1 MMYII
6 PELWEII
13 KDFLIVKPKE
23 KSFPPYVWIHIKDYM
38 LQEYWMRQFNSVL
51 KNLPRYNTFRY
62 TKESIK
68 SGYPFCVYSTATI
81 KPRFV
86 KTFHANVIA
95 TIKDPIVTYE
105 IYKSPIREADLQAWN
120 KLI

>member
-1 MMYII
+1 MYII

-51 KNLPRYNTFRY
+51 KELPKYETFLY
-62 TKESIK
+62 PNESVK
-68 SGYPFCVYSTATI
+68 SGEPFCVYTTATVF
-81 KPRFV
+81 PQFV
-86 KTFHANVIA
+86 KTFHENSIV
-95 TIKDPIVTYE
+95 TIKDPITTYE

>member
-1 MMYII
+1 MYII

-13 KDFLIVKPKE
+13 KDFLIKKPKE

-51 KNLPRYNTFRY
+51 TELPKCQTYRY
-62 TKESIK
+62 TDAWIK
-68 SGYPFCVYSTATI
+68 SGYPFCMYSSATI

-95 TIKDPIVTYE
+95 TNKDPIITYE
-105 IYKSPIREADLQAWN
+105 IYKTPILESDLKAW
-120 KLI
+120 KEL

>member
-23 KSFPPYVWIHIKDYM
+23 KSFPPYVWIHIKNYM

-51 KNLPRYNTFRY
+51 TELPKYNTFRY
-62 TKESIK
+62 SEESLK
-68 SGYPFCVYSTATI
+68 SGYPFRVYSSATI
-81 KPRFV
+81 KPRFI

-95 TIKDPIVTYE
+95 TVKDPIITYE
-105 IYKSPIREADLQAWN
+105 IYKRPGRPCRL
-120 KLI
+120 

>member
-1 MMYII
+1 MYII
-6 PELWEII
+6 PGLSERR
-13 KDFLIVKPKE
+13 KKVLIVKPKE
-23 KSFPPYVWIHIKDYM
+23 KSFPRYVWIHIKDYM

-51 KNLPRYNTFRY
+51 KELPKYKTFLY
-62 TKESIK
+62 PNESVK
-68 SGYPFCVYSTATI
+68 AGEPFCVYTTTTVFPQFI
-81 KPRFV
+81 